1 MRLREQ
7 GIHYLIEK
15 ITLNF
20 NKRAEYKDKFYTF
33 DNILLDN
40 VRKLGNS
47 IEKDQKELK
56 FEIPNIEISRNDN
69 VELRNKIMSITP
81 ELRKK
86 LKINKS
92 TLWYQQKAI
101 KEYKVS
107 GIVKRSYADKKQV
120 PTTKLNRGF
129 RIFVSGQTMSIIP
142 QER

>member
-1 MRLREQ
+1 MRLRER
-7 GIHYLIEK
+7 GIRYLLEK

-20 NKRAEYKDKFYTF
+20 NKRVEYKGKFYTF

-40 VRKLGNS
+40 VRRLGNS